1 MDQAKFQE
9 FSHQCSEGLPN
20 EIDKILKMA
29 KGEKFC
35 AIGLITTDDFYGCYL
50 TWAYSNNIDE
60 YFEWENGAHPDFLY
74 DPLVDIIEADEE
86 IDFCEPSDE
95 KWDFAETLLSVLEKN
110 IKEIPDEI
118 FQKNGFQ
125 RKDILFF
132 ATMGDGDYME
142 EMLEASVKMFNAPE
156 TREAYGMKTQ

>member
-1 MDQAKFQE
+1 MV
-9 FSHQCSEGLPN
+9 
-20 EIDKILKMA
+20 
-29 KGEKFC
+29 
-35 AIGLITTDDFYGCYL
+35 
-50 TWAYSNNIDE
+50 
-60 YFEWENGAHPDFLY
+60 AHPDFLY

-132 ATMGDGDYME
+132 CHYGRWRLHGRNAGSIRKNVQYPGNPGSIWNQKAIELSMGQT
-142 EMLEASVKMFNAPE
+142 VIRFW
-156 TREAYGMKTQ
+156 

>member
-1 MDQAKFQE
+1 MDHRITKKSLCFCGAAAPAKAML
-9 FSHQCSEGLPN
+9 CGVMNL
-20 EIDKILKMA
+20 KIGIKNIPMGESKWIKQNFKSLAINVPKGCQTKLIRSWKMA

-86 IDFCEPSDE
+86 IDF
-95 KWDFAETLLSVLEKN
+95 
-110 IKEIPDEI
+110 
-118 FQKNGFQ
+118 
-125 RKDILFF
+125 
-132 ATMGDGDYME
+132 
-142 EMLEASVKMFNAPE
+142 EAII
-156 TREAYGMKTQ
+156 R

>member
-86 IDFCEPSDE
+86 IDFWNHPMKSGILRKLCFPYWKKISKRYPMKSFKRTAFSE
-95 KWDFAETLLSVLEKN
+95 KISFSLPPWEMETTWK
-110 IKEIPDEI
+110 KCWKHP
-118 FQKNGFQ
+118 
-125 RKDILFF
+125 
-132 ATMGDGDYME
+132 
-142 EMLEASVKMFNAPE
+142 
-156 TREAYGMKTQ
+156 